1 MKKPEIA
8 IIVARARN
16 GVIGRDNTLPW
27 RLRDD
32 MRLFRER
39 TTGHSIIMGRKTWES
54 LGKPLP
60 NRRHIVITH
69 QKNYPAPP
77 EIIVVDSLEKAVG
90 ACLDESLAYV
100 IGGAD
105 IYRQALPLAD
115 TLWISE
121 ILADVPGDT
130 HFPEIPST
138 EFQEISRE
146 RHPASDR
153 NEFAF
158 DVVQYQ
164 RKNTVIL

>member
-1 MKKPEIA
+1 MKRPEIA

-16 GVIGRDNTLPW
+16 GVIGRDNALPW

-54 LGKPLP
+54 LAKPLP
-60 NRRHIVITH
+60 DRRHIVITH
-69 QKNYPAPP
+69 QKDYQAPAGV
-77 EIIVVDSLEKAVG
+77 IIVDSLEKAVV
-90 ACLDESLAYV
+90 ACLDEPLSYV

-130 HFPEIPST
+130 HFPEIPSA
-138 EFQEISRE
+138 EFHEVSRE
-146 RHPASDR
+146 RHAASDR

-158 DVVQYQ
+158 DVVRYE
-164 RKNTVIL
+164 RCRPVVL